1 MEYFDIGLRVL
12 FRCVALVKI
21 LNYEQT
27 GVHDGVVDASL
38 FFSENIG

>member
-1 MEYFDIGLRVL
+1 MEYFGICLRVL

-21 LNYEQT
+21 LNYEQAC
-27 GVHDGVVDASL
+27 VPDGVVDASL